1 MTPSQQ
7 QPEFKLMR
15 CPMPGCNAALFYVA
29 GAPTSFSIRVKCR
42 RCTVRMRTPVYVIV
56 QISLEPQVTPVL
68 DLTPDNS
75 ACA

>member
-7 QPEFKLMR
+7 QLDIVPIR
-15 CPMPGCNAALFYVA
+15 CTTPGCNATFFYVI
-29 GAPTSFSIRVKCR
+29 GGPTSFTIRVKCR
-42 RCTVRMRTPVYVIV
+42 RCTVRMGTPVYVIV
-56 QISLEPQVTPVL
+56 QIPLEPQVTPVL